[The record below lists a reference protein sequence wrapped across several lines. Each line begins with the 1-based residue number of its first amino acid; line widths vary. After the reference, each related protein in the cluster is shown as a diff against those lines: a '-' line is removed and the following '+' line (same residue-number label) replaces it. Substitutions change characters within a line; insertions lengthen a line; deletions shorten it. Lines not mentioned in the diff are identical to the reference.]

1 MAAGYVAINDI
12 NALCGTTKFK
22 TCIISFRKKL
32 DIYPLDK
39 NLKLSQLI
47 NIRIAKHKD
56 QVLCYCDGFTE
67 ELKSE
72 EDSLIQQDDVII
84 SNIIHEDP
92 ELEDEFPGLYQ
103 EEITQ
108 LKDEREEVYEKE
120 KITWINRF
128 SSNENIIQAIKSGYL
143 CDDEYCNERMQK
155 EWPGFFVID
164 ETTLFWKCGCPSLHS
179 IKIEKRL
186 SHQLSG
192 FKSKYGTYTRIV
204 KLEQHTKINY
214 DDCEAVVIFNYLG
227 KFDIIAIINQLDNE
241 LYGME

>member
-1 MAAGYVAINDI
+1 VFEEG
-12 NALCGTTKFK
+12 LE
-22 TCIISFRKKL
+22 
-32 DIYPLDK
+32 
-39 NLKLSQLI
+39 
-47 NIRIAKHKD
+47 KD
-56 QVLCYCDGFTE
+56 EVLT
-67 ELKSE
+67 
-72 EDSLIQQDDVII
+72 
-84 SNIIHEDP
+84 NEDP
-92 ELEDEFPGLYQ
+92 EIEDEFPGLYQ
-103 EEITQ
+103 EEIVQ

-186 SHQLSG
+186 SNQISG
-192 FKSKYGTYTRIV
+192 FKSKYGTYTRIF
-204 KLEQHTKINY
+204 KLEQHAKINY
-214 DDCEAVVIFNYLG
+214 NDCEAIVIFNYLG